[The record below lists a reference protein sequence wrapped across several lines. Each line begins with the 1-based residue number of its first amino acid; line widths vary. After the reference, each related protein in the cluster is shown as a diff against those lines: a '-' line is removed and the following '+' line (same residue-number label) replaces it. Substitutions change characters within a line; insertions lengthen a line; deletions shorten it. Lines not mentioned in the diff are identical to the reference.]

1 MTNQQNKRVIQA
13 FNYAGLGFCRPKTY
27 NDELLKG
34 NKGSLESL
42 KFWQLV
48 HEARR
53 RQLKRGRLF
62 FIVQATSKEDKSHSP
77 KQPPSNTS
85 LPKSKQEADQPS
97 FGSSPGDFG
106 NGNGGRNQDSFGGH
120 EEDNPENQNSPISFF
135 CEASEK
141 NIDSDLKG
149 VLRAYKISFDS
160 LPDDVKRAIQT
171 GVISRSTLSYFLLQ
185 LRNPFL
191 GWALRLFRSFRNRVL
206 ADKDFLYKVM
216 VQEIVGNGTALIGEV
231 MVRKK
236 EILDEM
242 EYVLSD
248 MIIGLVVEATFVWL
262 LAPANPFPT
271 LQTTRNGHFLVNII
285 SQLPANMFEAA
296 SPNRPYNI
304 FQRGLSFLW
313 SGIQYSVIGIGA
325 GLVGT
330 VLTYGMLQIRKQF
343 QPHYQIRRR
352 LPPIIANSLG
362 WGAYMFLSANPRFQ
376 MVEGLE
382 RLCGILFVQR
392 LDWLLKF
399 CIFFLRFGNNLYGGI
414 QFVQFFRALGLQST
428 EDLQP

>member
-1 MTNQQNKRVIQA
+1 MTNRPRKRVIHA
-13 FNYAGLGFCRPKTY
+13 FTYASLVSNRPRTY
-27 NDELLKG
+27 QDILKC
-34 NKGSLESL
+34 NKYIIERF
-42 KFWQLV
+42 KFWHTV
-48 HEARR
+48 HESRR
-53 RQLKRGRLF
+53 RQLDRGR
-62 FIVQATSKEDKSHSP
+62 FILIQATSKQDGNHIP
-77 KQPPSNTS
+77 KEPSRNTS
-85 LPKSKQEADQPS
+85 VPKSKQNADQGV
-97 FGSSPGDFG
+97 FGNSTGDF
-106 NGNGGRNQDSFGGH
+106 NGNGGRNQDNSRDN
-120 EEDNPENQNSPISFF
+120 EEDNHDNQHSPISFAY
-135 CEASEK
+135 EVSEK

-149 VLRAYKISFDS
+149 VLRAYKVSFDS
-160 LPDDVKRAIQT
+160 LPNDVKIAIQA

-191 GWALRLFRSFRNRVL
+191 GWALCLFQSFRNRVL

-216 VQEIVGNGTALIGEV
+216 VQEVVGNGTALIGEV

-236 EILDEM
+236 EIFDEM

-248 MIIGLVVEATFVWL
+248 MIVGLVVEATFVWL

-271 LQTTRNGHFLVNII
+271 LQKVPTGHFLANMI

-296 SPNRPYNI
+296 NPSRPYSI
-304 FQRGLSFLW
+304 SQRCLSFLW
-313 SGIQYSVIGIGA
+313 AGIQYSAIGIGA

-330 VLTYGMLQIRKQF
+330 GLTYGMLQVRRYF
-343 QPHYQIRRR
+343 QPNYRMRRR
-352 LPPIIANSLG
+352 LPPIMANSLG

-392 LDWLLKF
+392 LHGLLKF
-399 CIFFLRFGNNLYGGI
+399 CIFVLRFGNNLYGGI

-428 EDLQP
+428 EDLQE